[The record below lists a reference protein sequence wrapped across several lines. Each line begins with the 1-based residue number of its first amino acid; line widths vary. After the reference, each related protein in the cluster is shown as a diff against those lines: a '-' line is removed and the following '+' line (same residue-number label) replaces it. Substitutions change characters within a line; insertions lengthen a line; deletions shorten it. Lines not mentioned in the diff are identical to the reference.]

1 MQLSKQ
7 SKQRRK
13 WYRIIFLWVSL
24 LVAGIIFLYTSS
36 YLNNRETAVLEQKG
50 KIKQEKINDYSN
62 ITGLDQLLIIEQVQ
76 LTSNQ
81 LPWSLYIEKILDILE
96 KIKAVDNDSA
106 GNIFLSDFSVDLEK
120 LSLNGFVGSLSTLY
134 YNSNKTGG
142 FISLLDRFE
151 QLDFLK
157 DIAIKTYEYREE
169 NKSRGFKFTLH
180 ANIQNDVRT
189 K

>member
-1 MQLSKQ
+1 M
-7 SKQRRK
+7 
-13 WYRIIFLWVSL
+13 IV
-24 LVAGIIFLYTSS
+24 
-36 YLNNRETAVLEQKG
+36 
-50 KIKQEKINDYSN
+50 
-62 ITGLDQLLIIEQVQ
+62 EQVQ
-76 LTSNQ
+76 LASNQ